1 MKSQSSQYRTKI
13 CGLPP
18 KLAFSPKTSCLSPS
32 SSSATDTDRGDDD
45 NDGGDNDDDMQY
57 QQQEKMKLWKN
68 QLHEEEI
75 WKNAQTNTRCLICD
89 ITTSKLK
96 QHDDD
101 SNSKKISD
109 ELIQLYGRRLLVLN
123 HDDDDDATTPIWL
136 TTYDV
141 EKISQIF
148 QDHLPF
154 DNAIIHEFIQNS
166 KRSVSDTVMKHIQ
179 QKEMQL
185 GSWYELLITP
195 FKDAANEILKMY
207 DKDLSSSSTQQYL
220 HYRAIRTMEQVQ
232 HFTLPYQKRQLLL
245 LKEYSARQQQIVQ
258 ELERCY
264 NESFEKLDDY
274 CMNVLGV
281 ESDTL
286 PLFPEI
292 QHGQQHQGK
301 MNCSDNVEQIINEY
315 SYQVGNHVQK
325 IMMNELEELATKFL
339 VFLDDKRLVLSHAIQ
354 YYRHFTNFLSSSQWK
369 RTKRI
374 DNAAGES
381 STSEILLPTLQQF
394 ATSSSEG
401 NSRLSQFI
409 QSPSMRYTLVTE
421 LQQLDAFLVAR
432 QRELSSRI
440 GGAGRDVANAINL
453 AWIQCNASS
462 DHVTFNDV
470 TMNDISQYRS
480 TVQSVLL
487 QITGDGFHAKRLRL
501 LADALGHPLDAD
513 DEDFCRFKRL
523 CLRAAEFAYK
533 MALYQ
538 SQQEAS
544 AVSMEYCKADIE
556 LSEEEIR
563 LDACRLDGLIE
574 LTSN

>member
-1 MKSQSSQYRTKI
+1 
-13 CGLPP
+13 
-18 KLAFSPKTSCLSPS
+18 
-32 SSSATDTDRGDDD
+32 
-45 NDGGDNDDDMQY
+45 
-57 QQQEKMKLWKN
+57 MKLWEN

-75 WKNAQTNTRCLICD
+75 WKNAQIDTRCLISD
-89 ITTSKLK
+89 IITSELK

-109 ELIQLYGRRLLVLN
+109 ELIELFGRRLLVLN
-123 HDDDDDATTPIWL
+123 HNDDDDTTTPIWL
-136 TTYDV
+136 TIYDV
-141 EKISQIF
+141 DKIAQIL

-166 KRSVSDTVMKHIQ
+166 KRSVSDTVLKHIQ
-179 QKEMQL
+179 EKENLMK
-185 GSWYELLITP
+185 SWYELLITP
-195 FKDAANEILKMY
+195 LKDAANEILKLY
-207 DKDLSSSSTQQYL
+207 DKDLSSSSSSTQQYL
-220 HYRAIRTMEQVQ
+220 HYRAIRTMEQAQ
-232 HFTLPYQKRQLLL
+232 HFTLPYQKRQLSL
-245 LKEYSARQQQIVQ
+245 LKENNAMQQQIVQ

-274 CMNVLGV
+274 CMNMLGV

-292 QHGQQHQGK
+292 QHLQKSQEK
-301 MNCSDNVEQIINEY
+301 MNCDGNIEQIINEY
-315 SYQVGNHVQK
+315 SYQVGNHIRK
-325 IMMNELEELATKFL
+325 IMMNELEELAKKFL
-339 VFLDDKRLVLSHAIQ
+339 AFLDDKRLVLSHAIQ
-354 YYRHFTNFLSSSQWK
+354 YYQQFTNFLSSSQWE
-369 RTKRI
+369 RTRRS

-381 STSEILLPTLQQF
+381 STSKILLPTLQQF

-401 NSRLSQFI
+401 NSRLPQFI

-421 LQQLDAFLVAR
+421 LQQLDTFLVAR

-440 GGAGRDVANAINL
+440 GGGGRDVANAMNL

-462 DHVTFNDV
+462 DHGTFNDV

-487 QITGDGFHAKRLRL
+487 QITGDGLHAKRLRL

-513 DEDFCRFKRL
+513 DEDFCRFKGL
-523 CLRAAEFAYK
+523 CLRAAELAYK

-544 AVSMEYCKADIE
+544 AVSMEYSKADIE
-556 LSEEEIR
+556 VNEKEIR
-563 LDACRLDGLIE
+563 LDACRLDGLVTSCCE
-574 LTSN
+574 LTSNRV